1 MGLAS
6 ARVQRTGASVL
17 GLGSLDLRGRS
28 QGLCFSGNGEE
39 SDLGFLGITRPEII
53 PRSLNL
59 RVIASEMDAWIL
71 GIFQAGFGISG
82 ALERVR
88 G

>member
-1 MGLAS
+1 MQ
-6 ARVQRTGASVL
+6 VQRTGASVL

-28 QGLCFSGNGEE
+28 QGLWFSGNREE
-39 SDLGFLGITRPEII
+39 SDLDFLRITRPEIT
-53 PRSLNL
+53 PRSQDL
-59 RVIASEMDAWIL
+59 RVIESEMDAWIL

-88 G
+88 S

>member
-1 MGLAS
+1 MCRS
-6 ARVQRTGASVL
+6 REL
-17 GLGSLDLRGRS
+17 GPVSWDSGPWISGRS
-28 QGLCFSGNGEE
+28 QGLWFSGNGEE

-59 RVIASEMDAWIL
+59 RVIESEMDAWIL

-88 G
+88 S